1 MLVDLHNHTKLCN
14 HATGEIDEYIEA
26 AIAQGIK
33 IYGFSDHAPMDFDQK
48 YRMRLEDADDY
59 EAAIRQ
65 AKERYKESIEILLGY
80 EVDFLPGLIE
90 ERIIRSDVD
99 YLIGSVHF
107 LPKSRGHSEVLIH
120 QDLWGFDNP
129 EFIGEYKNQD
139 IDKIWEDYF
148 AAIEQMAKS
157 GLFDIVGH
165 LDLIKVFNFK
175 PKKDVRLIAKKALDA
190 IKQSGMVVEISSAG
204 LRKPVGEP
212 YPSRELLEEMYERD
226 IPITFA
232 SDAHAP
238 DQVGYKM
245 GQIVTL
251 AKEIGFNKV
260 AIFRRRERILL
271 DF

>member
-14 HATGEIDEYIEA
+14 HASGEIDEYIEA
-26 AIAQGIK
+26 AIAQGIT

-48 YRMRLEDADDY
+48 YRMRLADANAY
-59 EAAIRQ
+59 EASIRQ
-65 AKERYKESIEILLGY
+65 AKERYKNSIEILLGY

-90 ERIIRSDVD
+90 ERILKADVD

-107 LPKSRGHSEVLIH
+107 LPKSRGHKEVLIH

-148 AAIEQMAKS
+148 TAIEQMAKS
-157 GLFDIVGH
+157 GLFQIVGH

-175 PKKDVRLIAKKALDA
+175 PKKDVRLIAQKALDA
-190 IKQSGMVVEISSAG
+190 IKKSNMVVEISSAG

-212 YPSRELLEEMYERD
+212 YPSRELLEEVYARD

-238 DQVGYKM
+238 EQVGYEM
-245 GQIVTL
+245 AQIVTL
-251 AKEIGFNKV
+251 AKEIGFDKV
-260 AIFRRRERILL
+260 AVFREKERELL